1 MIGVPRNMYCQFT
14 IFFCYFRLNSSPCYT
29 MEGPKYCSWDVKEL
43 ANDYGW
49 TELPTHPQDEDI
61 MMSFYSD
68 RHGGVKANVFM
79 TTGTVAT
86 SLDHPTKGKT
96 LLYRGKR
103 NTFDQLEE
111 VFDNPRVLT
120 GSGYKTRAKLR
131 EEEIEMV
138 NDQVNLPIGLGED
151 NEGNAVPYDLY
162 EGLDDIENLR
172 IEDSDSDVSGMTG
185 DDLFLKRLEFK
196 SVSDFDG
203 ESQIEKL
210 LNQWD
215 EEESESENEEE
226 SDEHLDDLEA
236 TSSND
241 ESENEIEDYTEN
253 TEVSEND
260 SDQPHFSSSTD
271 SDSDNSESEI
281 EGFGTETSNE
291 SEYTSEDFE
300 NDLDGF

>member
-1 MIGVPRNMYCQFT
+1 
-14 IFFCYFRLNSSPCYT
+14 

-43 ANDYGW
+43 ASDYGW

-68 RHGGVKANVFM
+68 RHGGVRANVFM

-111 VFDNPRVLT
+111 VFDNPRVSDKHDLDFAQSLALT
-120 GSGYKTRAKLR
+120 NSGYKTRAKLR
-131 EEEIEMV
+131 EEENEIG
-138 NDQVNLPIGLGED
+138 NDQVYGPCGFGED
-151 NEGNAVPYDLY
+151 YEGTSVHYDLY

-172 IEDSDSDVSGMTG
+172 IGDSDDNGMI
-185 DDLFLKRLEFK
+185 DDELYLKRLEFE
-196 SVSDFDG
+196 SVSEFDG

-210 LNQWD
+210 LSKWD
-215 EEESESENEEE
+215 EEESETEDEEE
-226 SDEHLDDLEA
+226 SDEFLYDIEV

-241 ESENEIEDYTEN
+241 DSENEIEDCTDNIEADD
-253 TEVSEND
+253 ND
-260 SDQPHFSSSTD
+260 SDISHHLSSGD
-271 SDSDNSESEI
+271 SDSDVYSESE
-281 EGFGTETSNE
+281 GLGTETGNE
-291 SEYTSEDFE
+291 TEYTSEDLE
-300 NDLDGF
+300 NDNELDGF

>member
-1 MIGVPRNMYCQFT
+1 
-14 IFFCYFRLNSSPCYT
+14 

-49 TELPTHPQDEDI
+49 TELPIHPQDEDI

-68 RHGGVKANVFM
+68 RHGGVRANVFL

-131 EEEIEMV
+131 EEENEIE
-138 NDQVNLPIGLGED
+138 NDQVYGPSGYGED
-151 NEGNAVPYDLY
+151 YEGTTDHYDLY
-162 EGLDDIENLR
+162 DGLDDIEKLR
-172 IEDSDSDVSGMTG
+172 IEDSDDNGMID
-185 DDLFLKRLEFK
+185 DDLYLKRLEFE
-196 SVSDFDG
+196 SVSEFDG

-210 LNQWD
+210 LSKWD
-215 EEESESENEEE
+215 EEESETEDEEESEEHLYNNEVTSSNEDSENEDCTE
-226 SDEHLDDLEA
+226 STETD
-236 TSSND
+236 
-241 ESENEIEDYTEN
+241 ENE
-253 TEVSEND
+253 
-260 SDQPHFSSSTD
+260 
-271 SDSDNSESEI
+271 SDNSHHSSSGDSGSDDYSDSE
-281 EGFGTETSNE
+281 GLGTDSTNE
-291 SEYTSEDFE
+291 SEYTSEDLE
-300 NDLDGF
+300 NDIDLDGF